1 MINKKVVAI
10 LLDPEDDE
18 EEPVFCTYNLNGD
31 FKKLRDFS
39 KTLTNQDFLKSLKQ
53 FYKFDLPYITY
64 HDANPFELIDD
75 NCDSLHTRIFRFKD
89 AVLERDTIIGNDI
102 GFKHKK
108 DRIEK
113 IGEHFYLPGKPDLI
127 WESYPYFKPDID
139 TSVELDNKEYHN
151 LYVKKFENL
160 ISKKFKQLGYDD
172 ELINLVN
179 DIVTLQSPVEYQ
191 SYFTLHSGEFFD
203 VFQYKIFQVIIK
215 TFKVLKIMDEV
226 QLRKYFND
234 TDESYHP
241 VLNESDNVSLKPIGS
256 VATSPFA
263 FGISDKD
270 TQFLNALLVHVELV
284 HMSLGIGE
292 GYELYFKS
300 LQKQNF
306 QDDKIHGLEST
317 KINNFLKY
325 FTKCVSICLNSK
337 TNRFII
343 LDYYWIGV
351 FEIEDIYD
359 GEIEDVKKLISKVKV
374 RHFSYSN
381 FENDENLSIRSIIGS
396 FFNIS
401 STTYHKINSKM
412 DLINKRIVKDWELFQ
427 KSDSLIKRNDYVNPI
442 KRFKPSP
449 FTYSTPTGIKFVKQK
464 VDLEKSLIKF
474 IAIGY
479 DWSCQTLSVNLKKL
493 FQDKLHYS
501 HLNIHDCSTKEV
513 LISIYDQQ
521 YDQQD
526 FNFND
531 YYRYGNRLINSMGNN
546 DSIFGSL
553 SQKQYHR
560 SIDESYLRWISSV
573 DVYNKLQPLQGDVI
587 AKVIDYGYLEDKPY
601 NNGKDEL
608 HFKTDGY
615 YIIYE
620 PISVDFED
628 MMSIDIKDETHF
640 HLAKE
645 TLAKIHKFGV
655 SINPHAR
662 LTSGVLRY
670 YKGKIYII
678 NLEEANTVAS
688 ETHKNKDFIE
698 LHLMFNKNNSSLVKN
713 SQRGDRL
720 HKSARNRRA
729 SQSLEEHLFYD
740 HDGLDDFSDSDGVDE
755 DSAIY

>member
-1 MINKKVVAI
+1 MAEKKIVAI
-10 LLDPEDDE
+10 LLDQEDDE
-18 EEPVFCTYNLNGD
+18 EPVYCTYNSNGE
-31 FKKLRDFS
+31 FNKLRDFH
-39 KTLTNQDFLKSLKQ
+39 KKIQNQDLLKSIKQ
-53 FYKFDLPYITY
+53 FFKFDLPYITY

-75 NCDSLHTRIFRFKD
+75 ECDSLNTRIFKFKD

-102 GFKHKK
+102 GFKYKK

-127 WESYPYFKPDID
+127 WESYPFFKPDLQDSI
-139 TSVELDNKEYHN
+139 ELQNGEYYE

-160 ISKKFKQLGYDD
+160 IVKKFKSLSYDDD

-179 DIVTLQSPVEYQ
+179 DVVTLQSPVEYQ
-191 SYFTLHSGEFFD
+191 SYFTLHNGEFFD
-203 VFQYKIFQVIIK
+203 VFQYRIFQVIIK
-215 TFKVLKIMDEV
+215 IFKVLKIMNEN

-256 VATSPFA
+256 VATSSFA

-284 HMSLGIGE
+284 HLSLGIGE
-292 GYELYFKS
+292 GYELYFNSTK
-300 LQKQNF
+300 KNF
-306 QDDKIHGLEST
+306 QNDKIHGLETT

-343 LDYYWIGV
+343 MDYYWIGV
-351 FEIEDIYD
+351 FEIEDIQD
-359 GEIEDVKKLISKVKV
+359 GEIEDVKKLVSKVKV

-381 FENDENLSIRSIIGS
+381 FEDDSRLSIRSIIGS
-396 FFNIS
+396 FFNIQPNI
-401 STTYHKINSKM
+401 YHKVNSKM
-412 DLINKRIVKDWELFQ
+412 DLINKRIIKDWELFK
-427 KSDSLIKRNDYVNPI
+427 KSDYLMKNKSKKIKI
-442 KRFKPSP
+442 SP
-449 FTYSTPTGIKFVKQK
+449 FTYSTPTGVEFQKQR

-501 HLNIHDCSTKEV
+501 HLGYDGSSEV
-513 LISIYDQQ
+513 LLSIYDQQ
-521 YDQQD
+521 YDKQE
-526 FNFND
+526 FNFTD
-531 YYRYGNRLINSMGNN
+531 YYRDGNRLFTSKGVI
-546 DSIFGSL
+546 DPVFGL
-553 SQKQYHR
+553 SQKDR
-560 SIDESYLRWISSV
+560 TVDESYLRWISSV
-573 DVYNKLQPLQGDVI
+573 DVYNKLKPLQGDVI
-587 AKVIDYGYLEDKPY
+587 AKVIDYGYLEGKPY
-601 NNGKDEL
+601 NNGQDEL

-628 MMSIDIKDETHF
+628 MMPIDTKDEVHF
-640 HLAKE
+640 ELIKE
-645 TLAKIHKFGV
+645 TLTKIHKLGV
-655 SINPHAR
+655 SINPHTK

-678 NLEEANTVAS
+678 NLEETNSMAT
-688 ETHKNKDFIE
+688 EHHKLKDRVD
-698 LHLMFNKNNSSLVKN
+698 LGRMFNKNHILSKDIQLIDPRSTTNHKN
-713 SQRGDRL
+713 RT
-720 HKSARNRRA
+720 RRA
-729 SQSLEEHLFYD
+729 SQSLEEHLFHHY
-740 HDGLDDFSDSDGVDE
+740 DFSDELSESDNVDE